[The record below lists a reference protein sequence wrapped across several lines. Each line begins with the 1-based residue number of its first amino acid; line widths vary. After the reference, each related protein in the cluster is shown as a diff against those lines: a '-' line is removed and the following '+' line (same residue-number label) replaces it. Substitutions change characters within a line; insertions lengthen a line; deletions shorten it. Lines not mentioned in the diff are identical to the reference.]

1 MPNKKKILLISYYFP
16 PLALGGVKRPYAL
29 FRYLPE
35 CGYNVIVL
43 TVKNIFYPGYDF
55 SRQLSDFENPIIRT
69 GSFDPA
75 RLMYLSGF
83 RRQKRSIMKLP
94 AQTSLFFPDSKRGWN
109 WFAFRKAKEII
120 EDNNIS
126 AIITTSPPPSSH
138 IIGMKLKD
146 AFNIPWIA
154 DFRDFWFSLP
164 IEKVYSSPNQILRAK
179 ALMKSIF
186 DKADELVCVNNSI
199 RNYLSRG
206 EVIMN
211 GAEIEETKSWQ
222 SDRKR
227 DNAKFIVGILG
238 TINYLCP
245 IEPLFKAFN
254 LSIRENSSLKDNIS
268 ILHVGHI
275 DRESINLIGK
285 YDLHDNVSLHGYL
298 PAEKAIEVLSGSD
311 MLYLSVNEF
320 DNYHILPGR
329 IFDYL
334 MSGLPVL
341 GVVPEDSDAADLLNE
356 YKYGKVIRHGAI
368 ERISQYIMNV
378 YENRNNI
385 RQRAETGGQINY
397 KYSTEAMAEKYARL
411 LDRILS

>member
-1 MPNKKKILLISYYFP
+1 MPDKNNILLISYYFP

-29 FRYLPE
+29 YKYLPE
-35 CGYNVIVL
+35 YSYDVTVL
-43 TVKNIFYPGYDF
+43 TVKNIFYPEYDY
-55 SRQLSDFENPIIRT
+55 SRRLSGFENPIIRT

-75 RLMYLSGF
+75 RLMYLLGF
-83 RRQKRSIMKLP
+83 RRQKRSTIKLP
-94 AQTSLFFPDSKRGWN
+94 AQTSLFFPDSKKGWI
-109 WFAFRKAKEII
+109 WFALRAAKKVI
-120 EDNNIS
+120 EDYNIS
-126 AIITTSPPPSSH
+126 AIITSSPPPSAH

-146 AFNIPWIA
+146 TFNIPWIA

-164 IEKVYSSPNQILRAK
+164 IEKVYSSPDQILK
-179 ALMKSIF
+179 AEALKKSFF
-186 DKADELVCVNNSI
+186 DKADELVCVNNGI
-199 RNYLSRG
+199 RNYLGRG

-211 GAEIEETKSWQ
+211 GAEIDDTKSWR

-227 DNAKFIVGILG
+227 DDAKFIVGILG

-245 IEPLFKAFN
+245 IEPLFKAIN
-254 LSIRENSSLKDNIS
+254 LLIRENSSLKDNFS
-268 ILHVGHI
+268 ILHVGNI
-275 DRESINLIGK
+275 DRESINLIDK

-298 PAEKAIEVLSGSD
+298 PAKTAIEVLSGSD

-334 MSGLPVL
+334 VSGLPIL
-341 GVVPEDSDAADLLNE
+341 GVVPEDSDAAALLNE
-356 YKYGKVIRHGAI
+356 YKYGKVVQHGAI
-368 ERISQYIMNV
+368 EKMSQYIINI

-385 RQRAETGGQINY
+385 RQRTETGHEINY